1 MAIPSSRRV
10 KFIALQ
16 PPDRGDIRTHRSL
29 REMVKYYRAGMS
41 SSGPWWASPLIAL
54 VGPVVG
60 VVLTLYVTGRRD
72 TRSRFGDEKR
82 TVYADFLIA
91 CARLRDAAVW
101 PPASEAGEDIGA
113 LLRQIRG
120 TAMHTVLTAHRDVG
134 QLLTGVLA
142 AAQQLAAVID
152 DIRQSSKPGYRGAT
166 DERQRGRHEA
176 AVTALSTALNSFT
189 KAARLDLNVRTPMTD
204 PFPLAGAET

>member
-1 MAIPSSRRV
+1 MHFISLPSHPVAATAVLR
-10 KFIALQ
+10 
-16 PPDRGDIRTHRSL
+16 RSL
-29 REMVKYYRAGMS
+29 RGIVGYYRAGMS

-54 VGPVVG
+54 VGPVIG

-72 TRSRFGDEKR
+72 ARSRFGDEKR

-101 PPASEAGEDIGA
+101 SPVSEAGDDTGA

-134 QLLTGVLA
+134 RELADVLA

-152 DIRQSSKPGYRGAT
+152 AIRQSSKPGHRGAV
-166 DERQRGRHEA
+166 DQRQRGRHEA
-176 AVTALSTALNSFT
+176 AVTALSIALNQFT

-204 PFPLAGAET
+204 PFPLPGAET